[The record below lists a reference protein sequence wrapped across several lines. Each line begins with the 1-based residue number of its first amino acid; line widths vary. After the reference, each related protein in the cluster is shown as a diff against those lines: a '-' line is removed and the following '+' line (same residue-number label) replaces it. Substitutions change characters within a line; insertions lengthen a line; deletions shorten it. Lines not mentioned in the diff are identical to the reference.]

1 MAAPSSEDFG
11 GQSFHDLDISAP
23 APQGGTPALRFESK
37 AVEPGGGG
45 ATGSNGASPEL
56 LVTVSSPTKVGE
68 GISAYFT
75 YEVVT
80 KTSLPQF
87 QYGQFSVTRRF
98 RDFDW
103 LHSQLSAGYPGAILP
118 PLPEKHSAAVSR
130 MRVSGVGCS
139 AEWLEQRRALLQR
152 FLQRVAAHP
161 MLHTAPEL
169 QVFVSLTRLISPT
182 CQSPFFP
189 YLTFQSFFQSF
200 LETSDDSLESIKER
214 SKTST
219 SSHYIAMLGDVKKGL
234 LSSLSSVSTSRSL
247 KEILSSDVAPG
258 FVPLSD
264 IACQQMGNYAA
275 ALEAQVSAVHKHSKK
290 FIERHRALAGSTGGF
305 ASALGALSSCE
316 SEQTGNLSSMLSAM
330 GFSMDGFSALYDEQA
345 AKESTCF
352 EEPMKDYIRMLAQ
365 CKQAISAREA
375 ALKATNNASAA
386 LELKREKLTRT
397 RSSGLSSQ
405 SERVSTLQ
413 REVEEAEDL
422 SRCAKQEY
430 ERVAARVDAEMS
442 RFQREKLAHFK
453 SIIVNFVSLQLEYSK
468 RAEAAWGE
476 LLPQLEELSEHEP
489 K

>member
-1 MAAPSSEDFG
+1 
-11 GQSFHDLDISAP
+11 
-23 APQGGTPALRFESK
+23 
-37 AVEPGGGG
+37 
-45 ATGSNGASPEL
+45 
-56 LVTVSSPTKVGE
+56 
-68 GISAYFT
+68 
-75 YEVVT
+75 
-80 KTSLPQF
+80 
-87 QYGQFSVTRRF
+87 
-98 RDFDW
+98 
-103 LHSQLSAGYPGAILP
+103 
-118 PLPEKHSAAVSR
+118 
-130 MRVSGVGCS
+130 
-139 AEWLEQRRALLQR
+139 
-152 FLQRVAAHP
+152 
-161 MLHTAPEL
+161 
-169 QVFVSLTRLISPT
+169 
-182 CQSPFFP
+182 
-189 YLTFQSFFQSF
+189 
-200 LETSDDSLESIKER
+200 
-214 SKTST
+214 
-219 SSHYIAMLGDVKKGL
+219 MLGDVKKGL

-258 FVPLSD
+258 FVPVSD